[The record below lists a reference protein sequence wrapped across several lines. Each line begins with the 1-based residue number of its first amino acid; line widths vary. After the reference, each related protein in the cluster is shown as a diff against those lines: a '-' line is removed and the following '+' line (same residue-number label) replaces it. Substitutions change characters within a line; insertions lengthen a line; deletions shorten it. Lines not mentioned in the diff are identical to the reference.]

1 MSYNKVEHVFAIVA
15 SIERV
20 KTADTP
26 ERGNSADMK
35 ETAPTIRYLAISQL
49 KTNPSNA
56 RTHSKHQVR
65 QIAASIKE
73 FGFVNPVLI
82 DKNNMVV
89 AGHGRMA
96 AAQLLGR
103 SQVPALRLENLSD
116 DQVRA
121 YVVADN
127 RLAEKAG
134 WDKSILAI
142 ELQHLITIDDFDVT
156 ITGFEVP
163 EIDLLLAE
171 SNDQPDGDDV
181 FEMSE
186 ALQSISRPG
195 DLWQL
200 GRHRIFCG
208 SALRRESYSL
218 LMEAQQANV
227 IFTDPPYNVRIDGHA
242 SGKGKVRHADFQMAS
257 GEMDKFEFVSFLTK
271 SLGLMARHSTNGSI
285 HFICMDWRHIG
296 ELLEAGI
303 QVHDSL
309 LNICVWVKNTG
320 GMGSLYRSQ
329 HELVF
334 VFRHGKKTHRNNV
347 QLGRFGRN
355 RTNVWQYSAINT
367 LSKNGEEGNLLAMHP
382 TVKPVAMIADA
393 LLDCSARGDVLLD
406 GFLGSGSTLIA
417 AERTGRCCYGIE
429 LDPLY
434 VDTAIKRWQ
443 RHTGDHAVHATT
455 GKRFDDAAV
464 ERSEDYVDER

>member
-1 MSYNKVEHVFAIVA
+1 
-15 SIERV
+15 
-20 KTADTP
+20 
-26 ERGNSADMK
+26 MK
-35 ETAPTIRYLAISQL
+35 ETTLMIRDLPINQL
-49 KTNPSNA
+49 KVNPDNA

-73 FGFVNPVLI
+73 FGFTNPVLI

-89 AGHGRMA
+89 AGHGRVA

-103 SQVPALRLENLSD
+103 SHVPTLRLENLSD
-116 DQVRA
+116 DQMRA
-121 YVVADN
+121 YVLADN

-134 WDKSILAI
+134 WNKSILAI
-142 ELQHLITIDDFDVT
+142 ELQHLIMIDDFDVT

-171 SNDQPDGDDV
+171 SNNQLDTDDV
-181 FEMSE
+181 FELSDTP
-186 ALQSISRPG
+186 QVISRPG

-218 LMEAQQANV
+218 LMDGQQANV
-227 IFTDPPYNVRIDGHA
+227 VFTDPPYNVRIDGHA
-242 SGKGKVRHADFQMAS
+242 SGKGRVRHADFKMAS
-257 GEMDKFEFVSFLTK
+257 GEMDEFEFVSFLTK
-271 SLGLMARHSTNGSI
+271 SLGLMARHSANGAV
-285 HFICMDWRHIG
+285 HFVCMDWRHMG
-296 ELLEAGI
+296 ELLEAGN
-303 QVHDSL
+303 QVHHSL
-309 LNICVWVKNTG
+309 LNVCVWVKNNG
-320 GMGSLYRSQ
+320 GMGSFYRSQ

-334 VFRHGKKTHRNNV
+334 VFRHGKRTPRNNI

-355 RTNVWQYSAINT
+355 RTNVWQYPAINT
-367 LSKNGEEGNLLAMHP
+367 VSKHGEEGNLLELHP

-393 LLDCSARGDVLLD
+393 LLDCSARGDTVLD

-417 AERTGRCCYGIE
+417 AERIGRSCYGIE
-429 LDPLY
+429 LDPIY

-443 RHTGDHAVHATT
+443 RHTGDHAIHGTT
-455 GKRFDDAAV
+455 GKPFEEIAGRRTGDL
-464 ERSEDYVDER
+464 

>member
-1 MSYNKVEHVFAIVA
+1 
-15 SIERV
+15 
-20 KTADTP
+20 
-26 ERGNSADMK
+26 
-35 ETAPTIRYLAISQL
+35 
-49 KTNPSNA
+49 
-56 RTHSKHQVR
+56 VR

-103 SQVPALRLENLSD
+103 SQVPTLRLENLSD

-171 SNDQPDGDDV
+171 SNDQPDDDDV
-181 FEMSE
+181 FEMSD
-186 ALQSISRPG
+186 ALQLISRPG

-200 GRHRIFCG
+200 GRHRILCG

-218 LMEAQQANV
+218 LMEEQQANV

-242 SGKGKVRHADFQMAS
+242 SGKGKVRHPDFKMAS
-257 GEMDKFEFVSFLTK
+257 GEMDEFEFVSFLTK

-285 HFICMDWRHIG
+285 HFICMDWRHMG
-296 ELLEAGI
+296 ELLEAGN

-309 LNICVWVKNTG
+309 LNVCVWVKNTG
-320 GMGSLYRSQ
+320 GMGSFYRSQ
-329 HELVF
+329 HEMVF
-334 VFRHGKKTHRNNV
+334 VFRRGKRTHRNNI

-355 RTNVWQYSAINT
+355 RTNVWQYPAINT
-367 LSKNGEEGNLLAMHP
+367 LSKHGEEGNLLGLHP
-382 TVKPVAMIADA
+382 TIKPVPLIADA
-393 LLDCSARGDVLLD
+393 LLDCSARGDVVLD

-429 LDPLY
+429 LDPIY
-434 VDTAIKRWQ
+434 VDTAIKRWE
-443 RHTGDHAVHATT
+443 RHTGDHAIHATT
-455 GKRFDDAAV
+455 GKRFDETAV
-464 ERSEDYVDER
+464 ERSEAYV